1 MNSGFPAGWVDLD
14 RLRRGPV
21 EWSGG
26 LPAESGVWGL
36 EELGVVESSRLT
48 YRAEPGGH
56 GGVRVVGCL
65 TTTLH
70 AQCRRCLSE
79 TRWPVEIDFDF
90 RFDPTVQE
98 SEEEGG
104 VFALDSHA
112 ASLDLVRPLR
122 EELVLALPEYPVCR
136 DGCLGLC
143 PICGDDLN
151 ESACGCRRVQV
162 DPRWDVL
169 RELVSDGQ
177 LGAAEAADQDD
188 GNEG

>member
-14 RLRRGPV
+14 RLRGGPL
-21 EWSGG
+21 EWSGN
-26 LPAESGVWGL
+26 LPAEPGAWDL
-36 EELGVVESSRLT
+36 EELNVVEPPQLT

-56 GGVRVVGCL
+56 GGVRVVGRL
-65 TTTLH
+65 STTLH
-70 AQCRRCLSE
+70 VQCRRCLGE
-79 TRWPVEIDFDF
+79 TRWPMEIDFDF
-90 RFDPTVQE
+90 RFDPTVQVW
-98 SEEEGG
+98 EEEGG
-104 VFALDSHA
+104 VFALDPQA

-143 PICGDDLN
+143 PICGADLN
-151 ESACGCRRVQV
+151 ESSCGCRLERV

-169 RELVSDGQ
+169 RDLVSDGQ
-177 LGAAEAADQDD
+177 PDAAESADEDD

>member
-14 RLRRGPV
+14 RLQRGPV
-21 EWSGG
+21 EWSGD
-26 LPAESGVWGL
+26 LPAEPGAWGL
-36 EELGVVESSRLT
+36 EELDVVEPPELK
-48 YRAEPGGH
+48 YRAEFGGD
-56 GGVRVVGCL
+56 GGVRVVGRL
-65 TTTLH
+65 KAALH
-70 AQCRRCLSE
+70 VQCRRCLGE
-79 TRWPVEIDFDF
+79 TRWPMEIDFDF

-104 VFALDSHA
+104 VFALDAHA

-143 PICGDDLN
+143 PICGGNLN
-151 ESACGCRRVQV
+151 ESTCGCRRVQV
-162 DPRWDVL
+162 DTRWNVL

-177 LGAAEAADQDD
+177 PGAAESTDEDD

>member
-21 EWSGG
+21 EWSGDLPSEPGAWG
-26 LPAESGVWGL
+26 LQQLDLVEPPRLTFRAES
-36 EELGVVESSRLT
+36 
-48 YRAEPGGH
+48 GGH
-56 GGVRVVGCL
+56 GGVRVAGRL
-65 TTTLH
+65 ETTLH
-70 AQCRRCLSE
+70 VRCRRCLGE
-79 TRWPVEIDFDF
+79 TRWPLEIDFDF
-90 RFDPTVQE
+90 RFDPTVRE

-104 VFALDSHA
+104 VFTLDPDA

-122 EELVLALPEYPVCR
+122 EELVLALPEYPVCQ

-143 PICGDDLN
+143 PICGADLN
-151 ESACGCRRVQV
+151 ASTCGCRRVQE

-177 LGAAEAADQDD
+177 PGAAESVGEDN